1 MFSIIMCFI
10 TAPTLGGGW
19 TGSIKVRAT
28 LIEVFSTEICLSFI
42 FIIYLN
48 VKNRAVGVKNKAV
61 KVKNLAVGV
70 KNIAV
75 P

>member
-1 MFSIIMCFI
+1 MFYI

-42 FIIYLN
+42 FIINLN
-48 VKNRAVGVKNKAV
+48 VKNRAVGVKKLSRCGKQFSHWV
-61 KVKNLAVGV
+61 YTFSHWGRCL
-70 KNIAV
+70 
-75 P
+75 